1 MVQEIKLKKLYSII
15 DIETTG
21 GRYNEEGITEIA
33 IYKFDGLEITDQF
46 ITLVNPEIPIQPY
59 VQELTGINNKM
70 LINAPKFFEIAKR
83 ILEITDNTILVA
95 HNSSFDFRML
105 KIEFR
110 RLGFKFSIPTLC
122 TVKLSK
128 KLIPN
133 KKSYKLGNLVKSLGI
148 PISNRH
154 RAAGDARATVEL
166 FKLLLSKD
174 KDKTIINL
182 SLNKETNLKKN
193 KFSSMLENIENING
207 IYYLHDK
214 EGKIIYIGKSKN
226 IKNRV
231 NQHLTGKSNKSLKI
245 QLEINSITY
254 ERCGYEL
261 ISILKEADEII
272 EHKPKF
278 NKLLKKEILKFGLEL
293 CVDNKEFKFLRISHY
308 EKDLNFLE
316 TYSSLKNANK
326 RLSFIFEKY
335 GIDDKKRNKI
345 NNSAIELFI
354 KEISFPFK
362 NMIIVDKGRSIDEK
376 SIILIKESNY
386 AGLGYFNLNYQI
398 TNYEILESL
407 ITPVKAKE
415 IYNRIIINYLKKN
428 NVEKIVNIEYL
439 Q

>member
-15 DIETTG
+15 DVETTG

-83 ILEITDNTILVA
+83 ILEITENTILVA

-105 KIEFR
+105 KIEFS
-110 RLGFKFSIPTLC
+110 RLGFKFSLPTLC

-128 KLIPN
+128 KLILN

-207 IYYLHDK
+207 IYYLHDQ

-254 ERCGYEL
+254 E
-261 ISILKEADEII
+261 DVVM
-272 EHKPKF
+272 
-278 NKLLKKEILKFGLEL
+278 N
-293 CVDNKEFKFLRISHY
+293 
-308 EKDLNFLE
+308 
-316 TYSSLKNANK
+316 
-326 RLSFIFEKY
+326 
-335 GIDDKKRNKI
+335 
-345 NNSAIELFI
+345 
-354 KEISFPFK
+354 
-362 NMIIVDKGRSIDEK
+362 
-376 SIILIKESNY
+376 
-386 AGLGYFNLNYQI
+386 
-398 TNYEILESL
+398 
-407 ITPVKAKE
+407 
-415 IYNRIIINYLKKN
+415 
-428 NVEKIVNIEYL
+428 
-439 Q
+439 